1 MLYLAKLITAVLFT
15 GSFVVAY
22 TEHSKEHSE
31 HNHYSG
37 FEPYGCKVTVNGHPE
52 GVTEGTTV
60 MISWITQDGAFDGK
74 NKDTTLELN
83 LLKGNYVAYQFE
95 GPIKTN
101 MDNEVCDTLWYV
113 NKTLPVGDDYFLQ
126 LKSSKVMDCKSS
138 FFSIKAFSGDNSAQS
153 LLHEG
158 VPMVVPAAPGTV
170 QKRSLVEKVASAS
183 SRKADSSLANLVAG
197 LLVFG
202 AFL

>member
-1 MLYLAKLITAVLFT
+1 MLYLAKLITAVLVT

-22 TEHSKEHSE
+22 TEHSKEHGE
-31 HNHYSG
+31 HNHYPG
-37 FEPYGCKVTVNGHPE
+37 YEPYGCKVTVNGHP
-52 GVTEGTTV
+52 
-60 MISWITQDGAFDGK
+60 DGAFDGK
-74 NKDTTLELN
+74 NKDATLELN

-95 GPIKTN
+95 GPIKTD

-126 LKSSKVMDCKSS
+126 LKSSKEMDCKSS